1 MDDMVRLELLLG
13 WSLDRLD
20 GLEELAEFLLAREE
34 DHEQYLSEL
43 QERILALEGPRRG
56 DAARRL

>member
-20 GLEELAEFLLAREE
+20 GLEELVEFLLARAE
-34 DHEQYLSEL
+34 DQEQQLTQL
-43 QERILALEGPRRG
+43 QESILALQVPSRESERRI
-56 DAARRL
+56 